1 MPTADDLGPQLSR
14 RLTYLLKRAA
24 LELEELHQ
32 QHLAPAGISAREL
45 GVLLLLNAREPES
58 QQQAA
63 SRLGI
68 DRTTMV
74 ALIDQLEDAGLA
86 TRRPSAKDRRA
97 REIAITPKGRRLLQR
112 ARRMISGVDDEVLA
126 GLTAQE
132 REDLLTLLRQA
143 LDSAPA
149 QPPWS
154 SEEGD

>member
-63 SRLGI
+63 SRLGV

-74 ALIDQLEDAGLA
+74 ALIDGLEDKGLVARRPDAGDRRRNVIELTKAGLA
-86 TRRPSAKDRRA
+86 TLARA
-97 REIAITPKGRRLLQR
+97 TPASDAAERQL
-112 ARRMISGVDDEVLA
+112 LA
-126 GLTAQE
+126 GLTKTEAAQL
-132 REDLLTLLRQA
+132 RDLLSRIATERTQ
-143 LDSAPA
+143 S
-149 QPPWS
+149 
-154 SEEGD
+154 